1 MLLQPRFHMR
11 LVVRAVVV
19 HYQMQRLILGKLPI
33 QAAEKFQPFLVTVP
47 WVAFTDHL
55 AVQHVERRKQ
65 RRGAIAFV
73 VVRHRAAAAF
83 LQRQSRLRPI
93 QRLNLALFIQT
104 QHQRL
109 VAG

>member
-1 MLLQPRFHMR
+1 MR

-73 VVRHRAAAAF
+73 VVRIVP
-83 LQRQSRLRPI
+83 QRPFFSGSPGCVRS
-93 QRLNLALFIQT
+93 NA
-104 QHQRL
+104 
-109 VAG
+109 